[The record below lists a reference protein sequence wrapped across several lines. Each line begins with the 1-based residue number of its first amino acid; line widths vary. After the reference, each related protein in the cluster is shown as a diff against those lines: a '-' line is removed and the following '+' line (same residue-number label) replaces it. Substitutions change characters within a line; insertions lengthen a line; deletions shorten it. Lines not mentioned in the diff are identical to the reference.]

1 MKQIYLVK
9 SYGYRDPVAFADKE
23 SADAVADMA
32 GGTVKAVRVI
42 DVDAPWMDERSE
54 GGEDDDRA

>member
-9 SYGYRDPVAFADKE
+9 SYSHREPVAFADKE

-32 GGTVKAVRVI
+32 GGTVEAVRVI
-42 DVDAPWMDERSE
+42 DLDSPCLDEWRE
-54 GGEDDDRA
+54 DGGRDEL